1 MKRITAYLLL
11 VMTLA
16 LSQSIFAATESYSTT
31 EWRPIAEITDLE
43 KGIIGQTTRQS
54 PDWVYKDAVMLT
66 TEHDVVIKIL
76 LKDGTIKYYAAGE
89 YKNIDIVDEDQSGG
103 IKRTAPLTQKARA
116 LDIANEFFII
126 WVGKVGSELGTEDL
140 RKADNLMFEFLTIL
154 NSDTII
160 ANDIFE
166 NHSIM
171 ADARMIGAQGNRY
184 LYAFEGLPIGPK
196 RLLDFYKY
204 YIVDSDFFAVEE
216 DRPTDQ
222 EKIQAV
228 AKIKIILNKHKEY
241 ARKDLFDFEEIKRLD
256 PGFYESLTD

>member
-1 MKRITAYLLL
+1 MKRITGYLLL
-11 VMTLA
+11 AVTLA
-16 LSQSIFAATESYSTT
+16 LSQPIFATAESSPPA

-43 KGIIGQTTRQS
+43 KAIIAQATRQS
-54 PDWVYKDAVMLT
+54 PDWIYKDAVALT
-66 TEHDVVIKIL
+66 TEHNVVIKIL

-89 YKNIDIVDEDQSGG
+89 YKNIDIVDEDQPEGR
-103 IKRTAPLTQKARA
+103 KRIAPLTQKARA

-140 RKADNLMFEFLTIL
+140 RKADNLMFEFLIIL

-166 NHSIM
+166 DRSTM
-171 ADARMIGAQGNRY
+171 VDARMIGAQGNRY
-184 LYAFEGLPIGPK
+184 LYAFEGLPIDPK
-196 RLLDFYKY
+196 HLLNFYKY
-204 YIVDSDFFAVEE
+204 YIIDSDFFALEE

-222 EKIQAV
+222 EKIRAV

-241 ARKDLFDFEEIKRLD
+241 ARKDLFSFEEIKRLD